1 MLLFDLRSNEKK
13 FQKVE
18 SLAYIFA
25 ADSVGLSSIF
35 IQIFVAGWGSK
46 RHIFSAIQCVSP
58 FAATIKGHPRS
69 I

>member
-1 MLLFDLRSNEKK
+1 LLFYDSKLTKFLSVKIQFKYSIKMLLFDLRSNEKK

-35 IQIFVAGWGSK
+35 IQIFVAG
-46 RHIFSAIQCVSP
+46 
-58 FAATIKGHPRS
+58 
-69 I
+69 